1 MRKIIPPKSTG
12 PTLSPSAPPPPPASE
27 DDNDIATMLTKS
39 IEILRREIRHLMY
52 ESSQTKLNKGSA
64 TDLVNY
70 IKLLSDLHEK
80 EQELVSKLTDEELKE
95 ILEKRNGNKTEPSS
109 SGEGTEE

>member
-1 MRKIIPPKSTG
+1 M
-12 PTLSPSAPPPPPASE
+12 PSAPVSD

-52 ESSQTKLNKGSA
+52 ESSQTKLNKGSS

-70 IKLLSDLHEK
+70 IKLLSDLHDK
-80 EQELVSKLTDEELKE
+80 EQAIVTQITDEDLKR
-95 ILEKRNGNKTEPSS
+95 ILNEAKSE
-109 SGEGTEE
+109 SGSKGTQE

>member
-1 MRKIIPPKSTG
+1 MRKIIPPKS
-12 PTLSPSAPPPPPASE
+12 SVSVPPPANTASPSTPASD
-27 DDNDIATMLTKS
+27 DDNDIGTMLTKS

-52 ESSQTKLNKGSA
+52 ESSQTKLSKGSA

-80 EQELVSKLTDEELKE
+80 EKELVSTITDEELKRLLNE
-95 ILEKRNGNKTEPSS
+95 AKPESGSERATE
-109 SGEGTEE
+109 

>member
-1 MRKIIPPKSTG
+1 MRKIIPPKSSVSI
-12 PTLSPSAPPPPPASE
+12 SPPANTAPSPPAPASE

-52 ESSQTKLNKGSA
+52 ESAQTKLSKGSS

-70 IKLLSDLHEK
+70 IKLLSDLHDKEK
-80 EQELVSKLTDEELKE
+80 ELVSAITDEELKRLLHE
-95 ILEKRNGNKTEPSS
+95 AKSE
-109 SGEGTEE
+109 SGSERTPE

>member
-1 MRKIIPPKSTG
+1 VRKIIVPPKSSVSTT
-12 PTLSPSAPPPPPASE
+12 PPADTASPSTPASE

-52 ESSQTKLNKGSA
+52 ESAQTKLSKGSS

-70 IKLLSDLHEK
+70 IKLLSDLHDKEK
-80 EQELVSKLTDEELKE
+80 EIVHSFTDEELKKLLHE
-95 ILEKRNGNKTEPSS
+95 AKSQ
-109 SGEGTEE
+109 SGSERTPE